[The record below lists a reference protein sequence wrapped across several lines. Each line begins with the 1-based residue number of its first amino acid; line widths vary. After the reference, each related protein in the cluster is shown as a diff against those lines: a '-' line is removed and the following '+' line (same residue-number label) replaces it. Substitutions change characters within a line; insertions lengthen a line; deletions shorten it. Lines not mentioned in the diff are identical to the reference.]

1 MIIVIEIY
9 ANYSIKNIKKQKMLQ
24 ILIVVFREILEISLI
39 VGILMAVTKEIKGS
53 KKLITFGIFFG
64 AIGSFILALFTD
76 KISQSLD
83 GIGQEIFNGAILF
96 CAAAMISWTVIWM
109 QKHAK
114 SLSGEMRNLSNS
126 IKSGKKPLYSL
137 LVVVFLSVLREGS
150 EIVLFSYSSYISG
163 VAMTKIIAGLIFGVM
178 LGVSVGVALYFGIL
192 KIFGKYFFKATTWI
206 LVFLACGIMA
216 QAFGF
221 WVSAGIIPSIIDQVW
236 DSSQFLSQESN
247 FGNFLHIF
255 IGYIDQP
262 SAIQLIAYL
271 VNLTILFF
279 GLKISN
285 KKHS

>member
-1 MIIVIEIY
+1 
-9 ANYSIKNIKKQKMLQ
+9 
-24 ILIVVFREILEISLI
+24 
-39 VGILMAVTKEIKGS
+39 MAVTKEIKGS
-53 KKLITFGIFFG
+53 KKLILLGILFGVF
-64 AIGSFILALFTD
+64 GSFILALFTD

-114 SLSGEMRNLSNS
+114 SLSGEMKNLSNS

-163 VAMTKIIAGLIFGVM
+163 VAMAKIITGLVLGVM
-178 LGVSVGVALYFGIL
+178 LGIAVGVALYFGIL

-236 DSSQFLSQESN
+236 DSSKFLSQQSN

-262 SAIQLIAYL
+262 SAIQVVAYL
-271 VNLTILFF
+271 ANLTILFF
-279 GLKISN
+279 GLKMSQ